1 MTCCTCTRFAHALA
15 VSVSL
20 QSIKYLIHYRISSST
35 PGRTIQNQQHKGK
48 MKIMVAIKRV
58 VDYAVKIRVKPD
70 RTGVETQNVKMSM
83 NPFCEIALEEA
94 LRIKESGLA
103 SEVVAVSMGPAQS
116 VDTLRTG
123 LAMGADRGIH
133 VESSGSLYP
142 LSVAKI
148 LKALVE
154 VEKPGLLILGKQAI
168 DDDCN
173 QTGQMIAGLLNW
185 PQATFASKVI
195 LDKAKEVVTVDR
207 EVDDGTETLN
217 LDLPAVITT
226 DLRLNQPRYA
236 TLPNIMKAKSKPIKK
251 FTPQDLN
258 VEIRSDLE
266 VVQVTEPPKRKA
278 GVKVSSVDELIDKL
292 KNEANVI

>member
-1 MTCCTCTRFAHALA
+1 
-15 VSVSL
+15 
-20 QSIKYLIHYRISSST
+20 
-35 PGRTIQNQQHKGK
+35 

-70 RTGVETQNVKMSM
+70 KSGVETQNVKMSM

-103 SEVVAVSMGPAQS
+103 SEVVAVSMGPPQC
-116 VDTLRTG
+116 VDTIRTG

-133 VESSGSLYP
+133 VEYPDALYP
-142 LSVAKI
+142 LSVAKL

-173 QTGQMIAGLLNW
+173 QTGQMLAGLLRW
-185 PQATFASKVI
+185 PQGTFASKVI
-195 LDKAKEVVTVDR
+195 MDKEKQAATVDR
-207 EVDDGTETLN
+207 EVDGGIETLS

-236 TLPNIMKAKSKPIKK
+236 TLPNIMKAKSKVVKK
-251 FTPQDLN
+251 YTPQDLN
-258 VEIRSDLE
+258 VEIKADLE
-266 VVQVTEPPKRKA
+266 VVQVTEPPKRKV
-278 GVKVSSVDELIDKL
+278 GVVLSSVDELIDKL
-292 KNEANVI
+292 KNEARVI